1 MSELPAEPSLDGI
14 QKAQIEEWL
23 RQADKMIRS
32 GRYTTADELLQKVFA
47 IHPDNEVAIS
57 YNDRIGFLVKQLSH
71 RVGLTRDVQTEIRK
85 YKDLEVQRSKN
96 QLNSYLVTAHK
107 MFEDGYF
114 KKASEL
120 ANRALALDSENSYAK
135 ALLQRV
141 AELKKDEK
149 ESIENAEIEHQFRSL
164 LRESWRKGPPSQSQR
179 TILDDMRQKFS
190 ISEPRQTELEREVR
204 NTLYK
209 DVLHEIWNTGGLA
222 AFNMETVEEL
232 RKKFDIARTDH
243 SIIETSLLREVRKNR
258 VKGTVLIV
266 DEDEDSLVD
275 LATNLRTNA
284 YAVISAG
291 TIEEALATLKSV
303 KPDVVISEVN
313 FKTGPHGFEL
323 FETIRGTPA
332 TAQVPFL
339 FMTSAIDR
347 TTLVISKRL
356 GVDDI
361 LTKPFDYEML
371 FAIMTGKLLR
381 RDKIAPPISLMISQP
396 HFPPR

>member
-1 MSELPAEPSLDGI
+1 MGELPAEPSLDGI

-23 RQADKMIRS
+23 RQTDKMIRS
-32 GRYTTADELLQKVFA
+32 GRYTSADDLLQKVFA
-47 IHPDNEVAIS
+47 IHPENEVANS
-57 YNDRIGFLVKQLSH
+57 YSDRIGFLVKQLSH

-96 QLNSYLVTAHK
+96 KLNAYLVTAHK

-120 ANRALALDSENSYAK
+120 ANKALALDSENSYAK
-135 ALLQRV
+135 ALIQRI

-149 ESIENAEIEHQFRSL
+149 ESVENVEVEHQFRSL
-164 LRESWRKGPPSQSQR
+164 LRESWRKGSPSQSQR
-179 TILDDMRQKFS
+179 TILDDMRQKFF
-190 ISEPRQTELEREVR
+190 ISESRQTDLEREGK

-209 DVLHEIWNTGGLA
+209 NALHEIWNTGGLA
-222 AFNMETVEEL
+222 AFNMEKVEEL
-232 RKKFDIARTDH
+232 RKTFDIARTDH
-243 SIIETSLLREVRKNR
+243 SIIETSLLREVRKNK

-275 LATNLRTNA
+275 LATHLRTNA

-332 TAQVPFL
+332 TAHVPFL
-339 FMTSAIDR
+339 FMTSTMDR

-356 GVDDI
+356 GVDEV
-361 LTKPFDYEML
+361 LTKPLDYEML

-381 RDKIAPPISLMISQP
+381 KDKKDKHTYRL
-396 HFPPR
+396 